1 MKLGIS
7 LLSSMKSLIGFE
19 IRRGMDPL
27 ATEKTLQFQRTVIIS
42 LGLLFFYIDFT
53 FDIGRPMDMKEIM
66 QSEEFDHFEHLEQE
80 DTKNH

>member
-19 IRRGMDPL
+19 IRKGMDPQP
-27 ATEKTLQFQRTVIIS
+27 TETKLQFQRTVIIS

-53 FDIGRPMDMKEIM
+53 FDIGKPLDIKDII
-66 QSEEFDHFEHLEQE
+66 QSEEFDHLCRSRYWR
-80 DTKNH
+80 